1 MAVLAAKSVVVALP
15 LVPQAAAR
23 VVLVLVAQAVVGV
36 HVEALVV
43 RRRAARAVERGKQSK
58 RR

>member
-1 MAVLAAKSVVVALP
+1 MAAKSVVVALP

-23 VVLVLVAQAVVGV
+23 VVPVLVVQAVVRV
-36 HVEALVV
+36 HAEAHAAHLHV
-43 RRRAARAVERGKQSK
+43 ARAVERGKQSK